1 MLKMYQIT
9 FRFDLYIIRLQHITK
24 YSKFHLNADSSDC
37 VPNERCVPCFDTV
50 FVRSQQSVSVRNVIG
65 HWPYARA
72 NFLHYRTNMYQ
83 FSQTLTVSHVI
94 IFRLSVYTID
104 MDCDDDHTAYM
115 TCTVLLDNR
124 RPIIDFPN
132 CYVFDA
138 FMDFVGLEEDEPIVC
153 SFRYFDHTNR
163 IQSMTPGV
171 YNVFAKVNSAT
182 FREHVS

>member
-9 FRFDLYIIRLQHITK
+9 FRFDLYIIRLQYITK
-24 YSKFHLNADSSDC
+24 YSKFHLDANSCNC
-37 VPNERCVPCFDTV
+37 VPNDRCVPCFDTV
-50 FVRSQQSVSVRNVIG
+50 FSSFLRISFRPKCY
-65 HWPYARA
+65 WPYARA

-83 FSQTLTVSHVI
+83 FSQTLTFSHVI
-94 IFRLSVYTID
+94 NFGLSMYTID

-163 IQSMTPGV
+163 IQTMTPGV
-171 YNVFAKVNSAT
+171 YNVFAKVDSAT